1 MDMLKVLMKLNIMF
15 QKMSGYGKSVDE
27 TKYVSFALSWS
38 IAKTNATKYGRKS
51 AVVSKERIWQW
62 ASVK

>member
-1 MDMLKVLMKLNIMF
+1 
-15 QKMSGYGKSVDE
+15 MSGYAKSFDE

-38 IAKTNATKYGRKS
+38 IAKTNAIKYGRKS